1 MNSNSNPQQL
11 QCLEFDI
18 PTLMSKRPPVW
29 KHAHKQEIYERMQRE
44 GGTPQGTLRYS
55 RWNLAPLAG
64 EMPLHACV
72 VETPAGFY
80 RYADS
85 GPGIWHVNFA
95 DPRLFAAYGSSLMA
109 QDEWQALE
117 HPVLGSLREALLYDA
132 HPALTR
138 QDGVSTPVLVMGA
151 PRQGT
156 IELTGD
162 SREHDARHAWR
173 SLFGLFKSK
182 AAMRRNLYG
191 NAFRDASLDEV
202 MAATKVLSPATLTNL
217 IAISAPTGRGRYSQK
232 QIRDIL
238 ETAYAGFRAAVL
250 ESQRVG
256 AEMADVVIHTG
267 WWGCGAFGGHRV
279 LMALLQILAARLAG
293 VNKLVFHIG
302 LNADLHA
309 FEEAHALLEDALTG
323 NQPSIEALV
332 HEIAD
337 LEFFWGISD
346 GN

>member
-29 KHAHKQEIYERMQRE
+29 KHAHKQAIYERMRRE

-64 EMPLHACV
+64 EVHLHLCA

-80 RYADS
+80 RYSES

-117 HPVLGSLREALLYDA
+117 HPVLGSLREALLYDD

-138 QDGVSTPVLVMGA
+138 QDGVSTPVLVMNA
-151 PRQGT
+151 PRQCA
-156 IELTGD
+156 IDLTGD
-162 SREHDARHAWR
+162 SRGDSTGQGWR
-173 SLFGLFKSK
+173 SLFARFTSK
-182 AAMRRNLYG
+182 QRNLYG

-202 MAATKVLSPATLTNL
+202 MAATKVLSPATHTNL
-217 IAISAPTGRGRYSQK
+217 IAISAPTGRGRYTQK

-238 ETAYAGFRAAVL
+238 GTAYAGFRAAVL

-256 AEMADVVIHTG
+256 AEMADVVINTG

>member
-11 QCLEFDI
+11 QFLELDI

-29 KHAHKQEIYERMQRE
+29 RHPHKQAIYERMLRE
-44 GGTPQGTLRYS
+44 GGNPQGTLRYT
-55 RWNLAPLAG
+55 RWSLVPVAG

-80 RYADS
+80 RYAES
-85 GPGIWHVNFA
+85 GPGVWHVNFA

-117 HPVLGSLREALLYDA
+117 HPVLGSLREALLYDE

-138 QDGVSTPVLVMGA
+138 QDGVSTPVLVMNA
-151 PRQGT
+151 PRQCA
-156 IELTGD
+156 IDLSGD
-162 SREHDARHAWR
+162 SRGDGARQGWR
-173 SLFGLFKSK
+173 SLLGRFTSK
-182 AAMRRNLYG
+182 QRNLYG
-191 NAFRDASLDEV
+191 NAFRDARLDEV
-202 MAATKVLSPATLTNL
+202 MAATKVLSPATHTNL
-217 IAISAPTGRGRYSQK
+217 IAISAPTGRGRYTLRQS
-232 QIRDIL
+232 RDIL

-250 ESQRVG
+250 ESQRAG
-256 AEMADVVIHTG
+256 TEMADVVIYTG

-293 VNKLVFHIG
+293 VSKLVFHIG
-302 LNADLHA
+302 LDADFHP
-309 FEEAHALLEDALTG
+309 FGEVNALLE
-323 NQPSIEALV
+323 ELV
-332 HEIAD
+332 SGYQASVQTLLDQITD
-337 LEFFWGISD
+337 LGFSWGISD